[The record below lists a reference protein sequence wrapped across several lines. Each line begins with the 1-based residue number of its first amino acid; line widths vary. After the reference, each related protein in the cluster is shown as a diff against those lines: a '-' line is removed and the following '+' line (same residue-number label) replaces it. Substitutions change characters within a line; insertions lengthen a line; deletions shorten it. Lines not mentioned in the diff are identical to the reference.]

1 MIEKKY
7 YTIKNGFGFSDKHLY
22 LIEYN
27 DFNKKI
33 IRNYDKIRTCMVHD
47 LSKRHYVEYTDF
59 RHMDFLVDNELYLK
73 MMLFLDINQI
83 GYLSNFI
90 DVNSSY
96 QDKMYFIC
104 FPEDEKYLTDLI
116 KNCHTIMIEKSTI
129 EEYLKKDYIEL
140 NGMKMDCPTE

>member
-7 YTIKNGFGFSDKHLY
+7 YTIKSGFGFSDKHLY

-27 DFNKKI
+27 DFNKKT
-33 IRNYDKIRTCMVHD
+33 IRNYGKIRTCMVND
-47 LSKRHYVEYTDF
+47 LSKRHHVEYTDF

>member
-33 IRNYDKIRTCMVHD
+33 IRNYDKIRTCIVND
-47 LSKRHYVEYTDF
+47 LSKRYNVEYTDF
-59 RHMDFLVDNELYLK
+59 RHMDFLVDNKLYLK

-83 GYLSNFI
+83 SYLSNFI

-104 FPEDEKYLTDLI
+104 YSEDEKYLTDLI

>member
-33 IRNYDKIRTCMVHD
+33 IRNYDKIRTCMVND
-47 LSKRHYVEYTDF
+47 LSQRHHVEYTDF

-90 DVNSSY
+90 DVNSGY

-104 FPEDEKYLTDLI
+104 LNFISMQKSYLLLH
-116 KNCHTIMIEKSTI
+116 KFFHLLSQHR
-129 EEYLKKDYIEL
+129 EL
-140 NGMKMDCPTE
+140 CR